1 MKRYLI
7 VFDDGEEIE
16 IQCKE
21 YSIDAYGN
29 IRFLDNDNN
38 VMLLMNSLR
47 SLKYIKDLDLM
58 SN

>member
-16 IQCKE
+16 VQCKE

-29 IRFLDNDNN
+29 ISFLDNDNN
-38 VMLLMNSLR
+38 VMLLMNSLK
-47 SLKYIKDLDLM
+47 SLKYIKDLHLM
-58 SN
+58 SD

>member
-1 MKRYLI
+1 MKRYLV

-29 IRFLDNDNN
+29 IRFLDNNN
-38 VMLLMNSLR
+38 DVMLLMNSLR
-47 SLKYIKDLDLM
+47 SLKYIKDLDLT
-58 SN
+58 NN